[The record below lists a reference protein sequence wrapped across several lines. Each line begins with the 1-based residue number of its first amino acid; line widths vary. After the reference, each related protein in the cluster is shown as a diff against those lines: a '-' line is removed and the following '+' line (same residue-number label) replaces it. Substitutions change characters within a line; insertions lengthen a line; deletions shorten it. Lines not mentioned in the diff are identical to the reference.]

1 MKRVL
6 DAKKGLKVIS
16 RFQESNVLVLGDI
29 MLDEFVWGKV
39 SRISPE
45 APVPVVNVT
54 SGSFRLGGATNVVNN
69 IFSLGGKV
77 YVCGVVGDDGNGEKL
92 INSLMDM
99 GIDTTGVIIEKD
111 RPTSVKT
118 RVIANN
124 QQVVRYDR
132 EETSE
137 INHNSMQK
145 VISYLRKNI
154 DSIDAIIISDYG
166 KGIVCEQL
174 IREIRIL
181 IGDSDKIISV
191 DPKVN
196 HFSYYKGVTVIT
208 PNNIEASQAAGIEI
222 KDEKTLL
229 QVGEIL
235 LGRLAC
241 KLLLITRGEEGMTLF
256 EESGDI
262 THIPTLAKEVY
273 DVTGAGD
280 TVISALTLALTA
292 GASLKEASA
301 IANYAAG
308 IVVGEVGTSAITVE
322 KLKDA
327 IKGNRVIK
335 DE

>member
-6 DAKKGLKVIS
+6 DAKRGMKVLS

-29 MLDEFVWGKV
+29 MLDEFIWGKV

-54 SGSFRLGGATNVVNN
+54 SESFRLGGATNVVNN
-69 IFSLGGKV
+69 IFSLGGNV
-77 YVCGVVGDDGNGEKL
+77 YVCGVVGDDENGEKL
-92 INSLMDM
+92 VNSLMDM
-99 GIDTTGVIIEKD
+99 GIDTTGIIIEKG

-132 EETSE
+132 EDISN
-137 INHNSMQK
+137 INLNSMQK
-145 VISYLRKNI
+145 IISYIRTNL

-166 KGIVCEQL
+166 KGIVSEQL

-181 IGDSDKIISV
+181 VGDNDKIISV

-208 PNNIEASQAAGIEI
+208 PNNIEAGEATGIEI
-222 KDEKTLL
+222 EDEETLL
-229 QVGEIL
+229 RVGEVL
-235 LGRLAC
+235 LDRLAC

-256 EESGDI
+256 EKGGDI

-308 IVVGEVGTSAITVE
+308 IVVGEVGTATVTVE
-322 KLKDA
+322 NLKDA
-327 IKGNRVIK
+327 IKSNRVIK

>member
-6 DAKKGLKVIS
+6 DAKKGLEVIS
-16 RFQESNVLVLGDI
+16 GFQESKVLVLGDI
-29 MLDEFVWGKV
+29 MLDEFIWGRV

-69 IFSLGGKV
+69 IFSLGAKV
-77 YVCGVVGDDGNGEKL
+77 YVCGVVGDDENGEKL

-111 RPTSVKT
+111 RSTSVKT

-124 QQVVRYDR
+124 QQIVRYDR
-132 EETSE
+132 EDTFQ
-137 INHNSMQK
+137 ITNNSMQK
-145 VISYLRKNI
+145 IISYLIKNM

-166 KGIVCEQL
+166 KGIVSEQL

-181 IGDSDKIISV
+181 IKDNDKIISV

-208 PNNIEASQAAGIEI
+208 PNNIEASEAAGIEI

-256 EESGDI
+256 EKSGDI

-292 GASLKEASA
+292 GASLKEASV

-308 IVVGEVGTSAITVE
+308 IVVGEVGTAAITVE

-327 IKGNRVIK
+327 LKR
-335 DE
+335 E